1 MPDPIKIE
9 IIYISSNKKIVST
22 KINFQKNLKLGNVLE
37 YLEDKS
43 IFSKKFLS
51 KKKFGCY
58 GNLINESYIIKETDR
73 IEILDDLKMS
83 PNEKRKFNFQ
93 KKF

>member
-1 MPDPIKIE
+1 MSDPIKIE

-51 KKKFGCY
+51 KK
-58 GNLINESYIIKETDR
+58 NLDVM
-73 IEILDDLKMS
+73 EI
-83 PNEKRKFNFQ
+83 
-93 KKF
+93 